1 MPRTDCS
8 WRTVSSVDSAW
19 GQQGWGGLGLQ
30 AMLGFNKVKRP
41 NGRWRRGGET
51 RVSTRN
57 QEQWRGEAGRGG
69 DAVTLS
75 GDVGRA
81 AEACSP
87 KWISQQLHGTDAAG
101 GGSRG
106 ELGVALPG
114 PGSGVSRSPWPGC
127 QGARNCQAVPVF
139 KVMTNPGSFLP
150 GGIKRLGP
158 QIRCVPACVCDH
170 MRVLVGMKTQVTHPH

>member
-1 MPRTDCS
+1 MPRTGCS

-87 KWISQQLHGTDAAG
+87 NGFPSSSTELMPPAEAAEENWE
-101 GGSRG
+101 SRFRG
-106 ELGVALPG
+106 QDRASVGLLGQGVKG
-114 PGSGVSRSPWPGC
+114 PGT
-127 QGARNCQAVPVF
+127 ARQCL
-139 KVMTNPGSFLP
+139 FL
-150 GGIKRLGP
+150 R
-158 QIRCVPACVCDH
+158 
-170 MRVLVGMKTQVTHPH
+170 

>member
-19 GQQGWGGLGLQ
+19 GQQGWGGLGLH

-41 NGRWRRGGET
+41 DGRWRRGGET

-87 KWISQQLHGTDAAG
+87 NGFPSGSTELMPPAEAAEENWE
-101 GGSRG
+101 SRFRG
-106 ELGVALPG
+106 QDRVSVGLVGQGVK
-114 PGSGVSRSPWPGC
+114 WPGT
-127 QGARNCQAVPVF
+127 ARQRL
-139 KVMTNPGSFLP
+139 FL
-150 GGIKRLGP
+150 R
-158 QIRCVPACVCDH
+158 
-170 MRVLVGMKTQVTHPH
+170 